1 MVGGRTTRTIMTM
14 RAVRRHLRLRDPIRG
29 QDGDQDTGPAQ
40 AARDQDMGPVPD
52 RVGTA
57 RGREGQD
64 TIRAPSTVLDR
75 EVDPVAGQVDREGG
89 DLGQG
94 RGVHMDLVLEVGADL
109 ARVRE
114 NLEDLE
120 ADQVEAAPVGGRE
133 VPGTPKHEVGAG
145 WSWGALKAPHSG
157 FLPSSAP
164 SPGAAPE
171 RPS

>member
-52 RVGTA
+52 RVGSA
-57 RGREGQD
+57 RDREGQG
-64 TIRAPSTVLDR
+64 LG
-75 EVDPVAGQVDREGG
+75 AGQEVPEGG

-94 RGVHMDLVLEVGADL
+94 RAVGTDPVLEAGADL

-114 NLEDLE
+114 DLEDLE
-120 ADQVEAAPVGGRE
+120 AGLVQDRVEAAPVGDRE
-133 VPGTPKHEVGAG
+133 APGTPKHEVGAG
-145 WSWGALKAPHSG
+145 WSWGAFGAPDSG
-157 FLPSSAP
+157 FLPTSAL
-164 SPGAAPE
+164 SLAASE

>member
-14 RAVRRHLRLRDPIRG
+14 RAVRRHFRLRDPIRG
-29 QDGDQDTGPAQ
+29 QDG
-40 AARDQDMGPVPD
+40 DQDMGPVPD

-64 TIRAPSTVLDR
+64 TIRAPGTVLDR

-94 RGVHMDLVLEVGADL
+94 RGVRMDLVLEVGADL

-114 NLEDLE
+114 DLEDLE
-120 ADQVEAAPVGGRE
+120 ADQVGGRE
-133 VPGTPKHEVGAG
+133 APGTPKHEVGAG

>member
-1 MVGGRTTRTIMTM
+1 MVGGHTTRTIMIM
-14 RAVRRHLRLRDPIRG
+14 RAARRLLRLRDPIRG

-52 RVGTA
+52 RVGSA
-57 RGREGQD
+57 RDREGQG
-64 TIRAPSTVLDR
+64 LG
-75 EVDPVAGQVDREGG
+75 AGQEVPEGG

-94 RGVHMDLVLEVGADL
+94 RAVGTDPVLEAGADL

-114 NLEDLE
+114 DLEDLE
-120 ADQVEAAPVGGRE
+120 ADRVQDRAEAVPVGGRE
-133 VPGTPKHEVGAG
+133 APGTPKHEVGAG

-157 FLPSSAP
+157 SLPSSAP